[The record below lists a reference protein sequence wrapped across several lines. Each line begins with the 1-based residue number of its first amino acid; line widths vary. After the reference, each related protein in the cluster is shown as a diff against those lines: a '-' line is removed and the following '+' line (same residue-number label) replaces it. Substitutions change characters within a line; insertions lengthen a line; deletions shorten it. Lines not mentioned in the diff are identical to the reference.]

1 MHAAVPRGNLRGRG
15 RKGPPVRKSL
25 LVACCACAALT
36 LCGRAA
42 ANVTFGITE
51 DTGALGDPAMFYST
65 LNDLGATENRI
76 AINWDPAQP
85 TTIPNQPGLDYWL
98 PQATIHAV
106 RVLFSVAPA
115 HPVDITSSPARIP
128 QFAAFLQQLART
140 YPFVKDYVIGN
151 EPNQP
156 RFWRPQFSSTGANLS
171 GSAYEPLLA
180 ASYDALKAVD
190 PSINVIGVGLSPR
203 GNDNPFAKDN
213 ISTSPVR
220 FLHDLGVAYRASKRT
235 KPLMNELG
243 FHPYPNQNNDPPLKG
258 YPWPKAG
265 IPNLDRIKQ
274 AVWDAFNGTA
284 QPVFAERG
292 KAAPANAL
300 KLDLDETGWQVA
312 IPAVL
317 QKLYTGTENVVT
329 IDEGTQAQYYS
340 DIVRFV
346 SCDPDVRSLSFF
358 HLIDEQQLQ
367 GWQSGLLRLDDS
379 KRPSYASVKSAI
391 AQTQGKCALTPPGWT
406 HTTTVNGATVAFGYL
421 GSPKGWNNRLWRFR
435 TSVQEDAS
443 YKAAVFKLGSRKLT
457 VKARKAVLK
466 ALANPRGKPLL
477 AAKGTALAYK
487 SKLVALPKQRLKR
500 AGWYV
505 YGIRLAAA
513 MNPQRT
519 FVSLSRP
526 FLVRARPGA
535 RR

>member
-1 MHAAVPRGNLRGRG
+1 MKKTLF
-15 RKGPPVRKSL
+15 
-25 LVACCACAALT
+25 VACCACVALAF
-36 LCGRAA
+36 CGRAA

-51 DTGALGDPAMFYST
+51 DTGVLGDPTMFYST

-85 TTIPNQPGLDYWL
+85 TTIPNQAGLDYWL

-106 RVLFSVAPA
+106 RVLFAVAPA
-115 HPVDITSSPARIP
+115 HPGDITSSPSRIT

-156 RFWRPQFSSTGANLS
+156 RFWQPQFSSTGASLS

-180 ASYDALKAVD
+180 ASYDALKGVD

-213 ISTSPVR
+213 VSTSPVR
-220 FLHDLGVAYRASKRT
+220 FLHDVGAAYRASKRT
-235 KPLMNELG
+235 KPLMDELG

-284 QPVFAERG
+284 QPLFAERG

-317 QKLYTGTENVVT
+317 QNLYTGKENVVT

-358 HLIDEQQLQ
+358 HLVDEQPLDR
-367 GWQSGLLRLDDS
+367 WQSGLLRLDDS
-379 KRPSYASVKSAI
+379 KRPSYTSVKNAI
-391 AQTQGKCALTPPGWT
+391 AQTQGKCALTPPGWS

-421 GSPKGWNNRLWRFR
+421 GSPKGWNNKLWRFR
-435 TSVQEDAS
+435 TTVQEDAS
-443 YKAAVFKLGSRKLT
+443 YKAGVFKVGSRKLT
-457 VKARKAVLK
+457 AKAKKAVLK
-466 ALANPRGKPLL
+466 ALANPKSKPLL
-477 AAKGTALAYK
+477 GATGTAPAYK
-487 SKLVALPKQRLKR
+487 SKLVALPKKTLKR
-500 AGWYV
+500 SGWYV

-513 MNPQRT
+513 MNPQRA
-519 FVSLSRP
+519 FLSVSRP
-526 FLVRARPGA
+526 FLVKSRPRARK
-535 RR
+535 